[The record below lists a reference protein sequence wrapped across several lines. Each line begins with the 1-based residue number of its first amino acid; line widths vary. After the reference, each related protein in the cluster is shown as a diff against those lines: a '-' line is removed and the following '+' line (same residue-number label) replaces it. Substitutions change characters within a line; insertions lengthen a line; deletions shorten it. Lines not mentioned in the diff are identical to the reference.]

1 MVGLL
6 PTILTFVLPYKRFAT
21 PCLVALATRYLNE
34 PRVTYRETVRHNRS
48 LIGYPV
54 QPSNVEDGKT
64 TPCPS
69 NCAEQQQVDAPPNTR
84 RYHQPVIPPSLVW
97 RFVGWLG
104 GLTLSLDKARE
115 MLLQQ
120 DPNSLCHRLAGNVA
134 LHKARSPERL
144 RALQTARQLLLVM
157 PDWEER
163 FDCKFFPRF
172 ATRSGFD

>member
-1 MVGLL
+1 VVGLL

-21 PCLVALATRYLNE
+21 PCLVALARGYLNE

-54 QPSNVEDGKT
+54 QPSTVEDGKT
-64 TPCPS
+64 APRPLS
-69 NCAEQQQVDAPPNTR
+69 CAEQQQVDAPPNTQH
-84 RYHQPVIPPSLVW
+84 HQPVIPPSLVW

-134 LHKARSPERL
+134 LHKARSPDRL
-144 RALQTARQLLLVM
+144 QALQTARQLLLVM
-157 PDWEER
+157 PDWEEC
-163 FDCKFFPRF
+163 FDYKFFPRF